1 MLLLLFCTTAVD
13 GGEGAAA
20 VCVGVGGGGGGGEG
34 GEGNS
39 GGAEGEGGG
48 GSRQKGRVASRFFTA
63 AAAGEL
69 DVICQLIGSALAFST
84 GDETFISVASRG
96 SVARVWRRSCETDAL
111 SVRCQITKGAED
123 SELVLGVLRPVTD

>member
-1 MLLLLFCTTAVD
+1 MW
-13 GGEGAAA
+13 EW
-20 VCVGVGGGGGGGEG
+20 GGGGGKEERVAVVVRRGK
-34 GEGNS
+34 
-39 GGAEGEGGG
+39 G

-111 SVRCQITKGAED
+111 SVRCQITKGAEV